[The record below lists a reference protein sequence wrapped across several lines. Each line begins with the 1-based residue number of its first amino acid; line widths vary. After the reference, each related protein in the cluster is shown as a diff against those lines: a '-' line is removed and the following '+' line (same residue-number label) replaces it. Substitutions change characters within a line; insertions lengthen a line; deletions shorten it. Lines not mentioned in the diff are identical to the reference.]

1 MCSCMFL
8 PSFGIDWYLLSTW
21 NISRYL
27 TIFRSSLMQ
36 ADLILLN
43 TAISVCAWGS
53 WQNSLSLLFGLEM
66 WKLQAD
72 EISFNSALNALEKS
86 ASWEHALVLLF
97 SMARRDL
104 ISYNTAISACGKG
117 TNWQGALSL
126 MSHLET
132 ETLQPDL
139 VTMNSAMSACEKAGQ
154 WEGAFHLLGSLP
166 TRQLSGNA
174 ISHTAAIS
182 SCNEMRKWQ
191 LALDYFTSLQN
202 EDLALDIVT
211 FNAVIT
217 TCAKAVQ
224 WKEALA
230 LLAPAIYI
238 ILTCLPCGC

>member
-1 MCSCMFL
+1 M
-8 PSFGIDWYLLSTW
+8 PPIDM
-21 NISRYL
+21 NILRYL

-43 TAISVCAWGS
+43 TAISVCAWGY
-53 WQNSLSLLFGLEM
+53 WQYSLSLLFGLDM

-139 VTMNSAMSACEKAGQ
+139 LTRCGNQCWMFCWHSCETWRA
-154 WEGAFHLLGSLP
+154 
-166 TRQLSGNA
+166 T
-174 ISHTAAIS
+174 
-182 SCNEMRKWQ
+182 
-191 LALDYFTSLQN
+191 
-202 EDLALDIVT
+202 
-211 FNAVIT
+211 
-217 TCAKAVQ
+217 
-224 WKEALA
+224 
-230 LLAPAIYI
+230 
-238 ILTCLPCGC
+238 